1 MKCSI
6 LSKEKLTLKE
16 KEDSY
21 PMNNTC
27 EEQVLACLLDSV
39 VSPR

>member
-1 MKCSI
+1 LEREFIKLVENLGGKFIMKCSI

-21 PMNNTC
+21 PN
-27 EEQVLACLLDSV
+27 E
-39 VSPR
+39 